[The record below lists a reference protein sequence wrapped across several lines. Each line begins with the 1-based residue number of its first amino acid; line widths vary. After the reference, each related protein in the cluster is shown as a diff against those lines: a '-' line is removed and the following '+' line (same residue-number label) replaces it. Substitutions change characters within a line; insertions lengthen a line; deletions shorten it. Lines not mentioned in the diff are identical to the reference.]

1 MPMFQLLLTFHFF
14 SAKKRTD
21 RSTIRNCSSHVDGSS
36 DRRELETLTKV
47 TRRSGFLG
55 GKCIVSVIQC
65 DMNSTLSCARICP
78 GKLLA
83 VNSLF
88 LVLSH
93 LCYAFDIK
101 AKEGVVVDTQAYT
114 TGFNVSA
121 YQFTLGS
128 NPDHIVTD

>member
-1 MPMFQLLLTFHFF
+1 M
-14 SAKKRTD
+14 
-21 RSTIRNCSSHVDGSS
+21 
-36 DRRELETLTKV
+36 
-47 TRRSGFLG
+47 
-55 GKCIVSVIQC
+55 SVA
-65 DMNSTLSCARICP
+65 LRICP

-114 TGFNVSA
+114 TGFNVRPKILQSA
-121 YQFTLGS
+121 QILTTLPQIEPEHFECSITPRAGRS
-128 NPDHIVTD
+128 KEIEREAEAARDALRAI

>member
-1 MPMFQLLLTFHFF
+1 MI
-14 SAKKRTD
+14 SVKKCTD
-21 RSTIRNCSSHVDGSS
+21 RSTIRNCSSHVDGPS
-36 DRRELETLTKV
+36 DLKELAILTKV

-55 GKCIVSVIQC
+55 GKFIISFIQR
-65 DMNSTLSCARICP
+65 DMNSTVGCIRICP

-101 AKEGVVVDTQAYT
+101 VKEGVVVDTQAYT
-114 TGFNVSA
+114 TGFNVKA
-121 YQFTLGS
+121 YKSTLGS
-128 NPDHIVTD
+128 NPDHVVIDRA

>member
-1 MPMFQLLLTFHFF
+1 MI
-14 SAKKRTD
+14 SGKKCTD
-21 RSTIRNCSSHVDGSS
+21 RSTIRNCSSHVDGS
-36 DRRELETLTKV
+36 RKELAILTKV

-55 GKCIVSVIQC
+55 GKSIVSFIQC
-65 DMNSTLSCARICP
+65 DMNSTVSCIRICP

-101 AKEGVVVDTQAYT
+101 VKEGVVVDTQAYT
-114 TGFNVSA
+114 TGFDVRA
-121 YQFTLGS
+121 HKFTLGS
-128 NPDHIVTD
+128 NPDIAIDRA

>member
-1 MPMFQLLLTFHFF
+1 MI
-14 SAKKRTD
+14 SVKKCTD
-21 RSTIRNCSSHVDGSS
+21 RSTIRNCLSHVDGSS
-36 DRRELETLTKV
+36 DRKELAILTKG

-55 GKCIVSVIQC
+55 GKFIVFFFIQC
-65 DMNSTLSCARICP
+65 NVNSTVRCIRICP

-101 AKEGVVVDTQAYT
+101 VKESVVVDTQAYT
-114 TGFNVSA
+114 TGFNVRA
-121 YQFTLGS
+121 YKSTLGS
-128 NPDHIVTD
+128 NPDHIAIDRA